1 MMMAGYRIR
10 AALKGTITV
19 LEFVTS
25 GAMWLI
31 VALLALGGLERNI
44 FGTAYMGNTDDVIGF
59 LMAALFVLALP
70 IALARGGHVRVDLF
84 SRLYSPKVQQ
94 IAESAFKV
102 FGILCGL
109 GLTAAG
115 IALVADSMA
124 RSRMY
129 YGIVEIPI
137 WIPQS
142 VIVAGMLVFTL
153 QFMFGEEE
161 RSDNVIQ

>member
-1 MMMAGYRIR
+1 MTTGNCIR
-10 AALKGTITV
+10 AALRRTLTV

-25 GAMWLI
+25 CAMWAI
-31 VALLALGGLERNI
+31 VALLALGGLERNLI
-44 FGTAYMGNTDDVIGF
+44 GTSYVGNTDDVIGF
-59 LMAALFVLALP
+59 LMAALFVLGLP

-84 SRLYSPKVQQ
+84 SRLYSPGTQRV
-94 IAESAFKV
+94 AEAAFKV

-115 IALVADSMA
+115 VALVADSIA
-124 RSRMY
+124 RSRLY

-142 VIVAGMLVFTL
+142 VIVAGMLIFTL

-161 RSDNVIQ
+161 RSDDVIQ